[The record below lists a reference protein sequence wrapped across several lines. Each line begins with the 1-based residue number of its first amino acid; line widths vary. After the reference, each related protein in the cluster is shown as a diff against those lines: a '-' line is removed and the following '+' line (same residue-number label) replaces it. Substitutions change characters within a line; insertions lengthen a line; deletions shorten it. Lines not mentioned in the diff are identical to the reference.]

1 VTTNTAR
8 QTVLV
13 VDDTPMNIE
22 ILGRLLQQ
30 DYRVKVANDGRSA
43 LIAARNTPKPDII
56 LLDVMMP
63 GMDGYEVCQ
72 TLKADPATAPIPVI
86 FVTAMGETEDE
97 KRGLELGAVDYI
109 VKPFSPAIVQA
120 RLKTQLALYD
130 QNRTLEEKVRLR
142 TDEVC
147 RIRLEIIHRLGR
159 AAEYRDNETGL
170 HVIRMSHYSRRIA
183 EKLDVAAEWTELLF
197 NAAPMH
203 DVGKIGI
210 PDHILLKPG
219 ALDSAEWLIMKRHPE
234 IGADIIGEESSEL
247 MRLSRQIALG
257 HHEKYDGSGYPNGQ
271 KGEDIPLSA
280 RIVAIADVFDALTTP
295 RPYKK
300 AWPVAEAVA
309 HINASAGSHFDPA
322 LVAVFNSVLEPIL
335 SIKETY
341 GETEALA
348 VA

>member
-1 VTTNTAR
+1 MTTNTAR

-219 ALDSAEWLIMKRHPE
+219 ALD
-234 IGADIIGEESSEL
+234 
-247 MRLSRQIALG
+247 
-257 HHEKYDGSGYPNGQ
+257 
-271 KGEDIPLSA
+271 
-280 RIVAIADVFDALTTP
+280 
-295 RPYKK
+295 
-300 AWPVAEAVA
+300 
-309 HINASAGSHFDPA
+309 
-322 LVAVFNSVLEPIL
+322 
-335 SIKETY
+335 
-341 GETEALA
+341 
-348 VA
+348 